1 MIGMSI
7 FEIFPEDIAVQFSK
21 NIKNVLDTGKGMLV
35 EEKMIVQGREFCNST
50 SLNLV
55 NDARGRVIAVTGIVR
70 DITERK
76 RIEQALKQ
84 SEERYRT
91 ILDDMEES
99 YYETDLAGNFTI
111 FNDALCRHLGYSRE
125 EMVGMNYLVFTPPED
140 VKRVSQASNKVY
152 RTGEPVACFPREM
165 IRKDGSRIFSE
176 TSIFPLRNERGE
188 IIGWRGVG
196 HDVTERDRVEEALR
210 TSEVR
215 YRLLVEN
222 VNEAIIVAQDGMLK
236 FANPKAAELSG
247 YSREELTSMSF
258 VDIIHPDDRDMVVKR
273 YLQRLQGKVPPQ
285 IYPFRIIDKE
295 GNIKW
300 AEINAVSL
308 IWQGK
313 PASLNLLTDITERKK
328 SEQQALV
335 NAKLASVGELVAG
348 VAHEINNPLTGV
360 IGYAQLLMERQGV
373 PQNVK
378 DDLQKIYEESQRT
391 VRIVQNLLR
400 FARQYKPEKNLV
412 DINELIERTLELEAY
427 KLRTSNIELSTKLAA
442 DLPLIL
448 ADYNQLQQVILNIV
462 TNAQQAMAETKRKG
476 KIMVTIGVI
485 EDYVS
490 ISIAD
495 NGPGISPEN
504 MAKIFDPFFTT
515 KPEGSG
521 SGLGLSVCHGI
532 ITEHGGN
539 IYAEGTPGKGTTFII
554 ELPIATGEEAVIREK
569 EPAKKKIRQP
579 RRKMTGNILIAEDEP
594 SIRAVLTRNL
604 SASGYQ
610 VQAVPDGKAALD
622 KLAKNTYDLIFTDLK
637 MPGMSGRELYE
648 AIKKKHPNSAEK
660 VVFIT
665 GDVMTRDTTKF
676 LVSTG
681 RPYLVKPFDSKD
693 IKDVIEKVLG
703 G

>member
-1 MIGMSI
+1 
-7 FEIFPEDIAVQFSK
+7 
-21 NIKNVLDTGKGMLV
+21 
-35 EEKMIVQGREFCNST
+35 
-50 SLNLV
+50 
-55 NDARGRVIAVTGIVR
+55 
-70 DITERK
+70 
-76 RIEQALKQ
+76 
-84 SEERYRT
+84 
-91 ILDDMEES
+91 
-99 YYETDLAGNFTI
+99 
-111 FNDALCRHLGYSRE
+111 
-125 EMVGMNYLVFTPPED
+125 
-140 VKRVSQASNKVY
+140 
-152 RTGEPVACFPREM
+152 
-165 IRKDGSRIFSE
+165 
-176 TSIFPLRNERGE
+176 
-188 IIGWRGVG
+188 
-196 HDVTERDRVEEALR
+196 
-210 TSEVR
+210 
-215 YRLLVEN
+215 
-222 VNEAIIVAQDGMLK
+222 
-236 FANPKAAELSG
+236 
-247 YSREELTSMSF
+247 
-258 VDIIHPDDRDMVVKR
+258 
-273 YLQRLQGKVPPQ
+273 
-285 IYPFRIIDKE
+285 
-295 GNIKW
+295 
-300 AEINAVSL
+300 
-308 IWQGK
+308 
-313 PASLNLLTDITERKK
+313 
-328 SEQQALV
+328 
-335 NAKLASVGELVAG
+335 
-348 VAHEINNPLTGV
+348 
-360 IGYAQLLMERQGV
+360 MERQGV